1 MSFSQKITV
10 AALSFAFLATAAL
23 LGMSYFKPDLF
34 KDMAKD
40 TLGSTLILV
49 STLSTG
55 ATKVLVDKNNQEK

>member
-10 AALSFAFLATAAL
+10 AAIGFAFTATTAL
-23 LGMSYFKPDLF
+23 LGMSYFKPNLF

-40 TLGSTLILV
+40 TLSSTLILV

-55 ATKVLVDKNNQEK
+55 ASKVLVNRDNEEE